1 MRMGS
6 GKGLSL
12 KRNSSFMHL
21 EDTRSPSTVE
31 MAESRNNSSGEQVE
45 TLYVVERS
53 GPWCSIAIRSLANV
67 MASPLP
73 KSPSP

>member
-21 EDTRSPSTVE
+21 EDTRSPFTVE
-31 MAESRNNSSGEQVE
+31 MAESRIKSSGEQME

-53 GPWCSIAIRSLANV
+53 GPWCSTAIGSLANG
-67 MASPLP
+67 MASSLP